1 MSVTLVN
8 GDLPPD
14 LARAMRAAGR
24 VAVDTETSG
33 LHWATDSLQLC
44 QLFTYETGPVLLRQ
58 TEGRPVELARLLADR
73 DVAKVFH
80 YAPFDLR
87 FLEAHWG
94 VQTASIRCTKA
105 ASKLLDPEL
114 PAADHSLQALLE
126 RHLGIRIEKGP
137 VRTSDWAAR
146 KLSDEQ
152 IAYAT
157 ADVDQLLMLDQ
168 TLTGRLQQTSKAEL
182 FARVCAYM
190 PVDAHLEISGI
201 PNPLVY

>member
-1 MSVTLVN
+1 MAVTLVS

-33 LHWATDSLQLC
+33 LHWATDTLQLC
-44 QLFTYETGPVLLRQ
+44 QLFTYETGPVLLRLV
-58 TEGRPVELARLLADR
+58 EGRPVELAGLLTDP

-80 YAPFDLR
+80 FAPFDLR
-87 FLEAHWG
+87 FLEARWG
-94 VQTASIRCTKA
+94 VQTVSVRCTKA

-114 PAADHSLQALLE
+114 PAAGHSLQALLE

-137 VRTSDWAAR
+137 VRTSDWGTR
-146 KLSDEQ
+146 VLSDAQ

-168 TLTGRLQQTSKAEL
+168 TLMSRLEATGKAEL

-190 PVDAHLEISGI
+190 PTDAHLEISGV
-201 PNPLVY
+201 PNPLRY